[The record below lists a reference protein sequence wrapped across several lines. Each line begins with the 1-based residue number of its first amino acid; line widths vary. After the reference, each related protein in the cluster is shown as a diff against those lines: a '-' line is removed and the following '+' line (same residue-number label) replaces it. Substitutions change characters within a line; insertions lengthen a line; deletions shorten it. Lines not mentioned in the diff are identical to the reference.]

1 MTDLH
6 DILAPD
12 AVLER
17 VSVGTRKALFQ
28 QLAAAAAA
36 AYGLDAVAVQEAVA
50 AREKLGST
58 GFGDGVATPHGRI
71 PGLTEVRGVFARLAH
86 PLDFG
91 AVDDMPVDIVFMLLS
106 PPDAGAM
113 HLKALA
119 RVSRTLRDQVLV
131 EKLRGAGS
139 RDALVALLTAEQV
152 RDAA

>member
-17 VSVGTRKALFQ
+17 VSAGTRKALFQ
-28 QLAAAAAA
+28 QLAAAAANI
-36 AYGLDAVAVQEAVA
+36 YGLDAGIVQEAVA
-50 AREKLGST
+50 SREKLGST
-58 GFGDGVATPHGRI
+58 AFGGGVAIPHGKV
-71 PGLTEVRGVFARLAH
+71 PGLTQVRGVFARLAH
-86 PLDFG
+86 PLDFD
-91 AVDDMPVDIVFMLLS
+91 AVDDLPVDVVFMLVS
-106 PPDAGAM
+106 PPDAGAT

-119 RVSRTLRDQVLV
+119 RVSRALRDQLLV